1 MDDGGWHSP
10 AANRRSTAAI
20 HMTEHGL
27 VRNIYIPPPNGN
39 GRKHLD
45 ESTRQAVAHLTA
57 WVDELERRIHE
68 IDLLSEMDDQ
78 LHRCCTPDNVYLVT
92 ATFLKRLFI
101 RESGALYLF
110 DTETNLVK
118 WVTIWG
124 NPLPVD
130 WTAIQDKCWALRPY
144 SSDVAADIGCS
155 ALCYAISDPRPT
167 NYLCVPIVV
176 RDQNRGLLQIW
187 RDNEQPA
194 CPETDPSGYLTES
207 QQRLAMAVV
216 ELIALALEN
225 VKSATHTRRA

>member
-1 MDDGGWHSP
+1 MAFPRHKQAVHCRDMC
-10 AANRRSTAAI
+10 
-20 HMTEHGL
+20 MTEHGL
-27 VRNIYIPPPNGN
+27 VRERYTPPPNGN
-39 GRKHLD
+39 GRNRLE

-101 RESGALYLF
+101 RESGALYMF
-110 DTETNLVK
+110 DTETNLK

-124 NPLPVD
+124 RPLPVD
-130 WTAIQDKCWALRPY
+130 WTTIQDKCWALRRQNR
-144 SSDVAADIGCS
+144 DVPTNIGCS
-155 ALCYAISDPRPT
+155 ALCYAISDLRPT

-176 RDQNRGLLQIW
+176 RDQKRGLLQIW

-194 CPETDPSGYLTES
+194 CTEPDQSGCLPES